1 MSAEIIKQLEEL
13 IEALE
18 YECDQHR
25 ESLENPDEEDE
36 DWYDTRE
43 SLETFVE
50 VIGTKI
56 DFFEKLIDKID
67 NNQITQKDKDYLC
80 KEITNTHK
88 QEWVD
93 LFTDIIN
100 NY

>member
-1 MSAEIIKQLEEL
+1 MSTEIKQLERL
-13 IEALE
+13 IAALE
-18 YECDQHR
+18 YERDQYID
-25 ESLENPDEEDE
+25 SLENPDEEDE

-50 VIGTKI
+50 VIGTQI

-67 NNQITQKDKDYLC
+67 NNQITQEDKDSLC
-80 KEITNTHK
+80 KEIRNTDK

>member
-1 MSAEIIKQLEEL
+1 MSTEIKQLERV
-13 IEALE
+13 ITALE
-18 YECDQHR
+18 YERDQYT

-50 VIGTKI
+50 IVSTKI
-56 DFFEKLIDKID
+56 EFFAKLIDQIN
-67 NNQITQKDKDYLC
+67 NNQVTQKDKYYLYE
-80 KEITNTHK
+80 EIKNTRN
-88 QEWVD
+88 QEWAD
-93 LFTDIIN
+93 LFTNIID

>member
-1 MSAEIIKQLEEL
+1 MSTEIKQLERV
-13 IEALE
+13 IVALKYERDE
-18 YECDQHR
+18 YRD
-25 ESLENPDEEDE
+25 SLENPDEEDE

-56 DFFEKLIDKID
+56 DFFEKLIDKIG
-67 NNQITQKDKDYLC
+67 NSQITQKDKDYLC
-80 KEITNTHK
+80 KEIANTHK
-88 QEWVD
+88 QESID

>member
-18 YECDQHR
+18 YECDQYR

-50 VIGTKI
+50 VISTKI
-56 DFFEKLIDKID
+56 DFFKKLIDKID

-80 KEITNTHK
+80 EEITNTRK

>member
-1 MSAEIIKQLEEL
+1 
-13 IEALE
+13 
-18 YECDQHR
+18 
-25 ESLENPDEEDE
+25 LENPDEEDE

-50 VIGTKI
+50 IVCTKI
-56 DFFEKLIDKID
+56 DFFAKLIDKIS
-67 NNQITQKDKDYLC
+67 NGQVTQKDKDYLHE
-80 KEITNTHK
+80 EIKNTNN
-88 QEWVD
+88 QEWAD

>member
-1 MSAEIIKQLEEL
+1 MSTEIKQLERV
-13 IEALE
+13 ITALE
-18 YECDQHR
+18 YERDQYT

-50 VIGTKI
+50 IVSTKI
-56 DFFEKLIDKID
+56 DFFAKLIDKIN
-67 NNQITQKDKDYLC
+67 NNQVTQKDKYYLYE
-80 KEITNTHK
+80 EIKNTRN
-88 QEWVD
+88 QEWAD
-93 LFTDIIN
+93 LFTNIID